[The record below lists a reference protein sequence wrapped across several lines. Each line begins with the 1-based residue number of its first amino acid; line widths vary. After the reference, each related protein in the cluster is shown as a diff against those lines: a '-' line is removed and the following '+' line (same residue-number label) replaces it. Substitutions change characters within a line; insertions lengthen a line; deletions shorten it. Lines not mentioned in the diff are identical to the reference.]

1 MNFLNLLTVLV
12 NQNLFIH
19 SNQYLAADPIICLI
33 YLTAYYFDSSSNF
46 DEHFII
52 ISLSYRF
59 LN

>member
-19 SNQYLAADPIICLI
+19 SNQYLAADPIVCLI
-33 YLTAYYFDSSSNF
+33 YLTAYYFDSSSNV

-52 ISLSYRF
+52 ISLSCRF